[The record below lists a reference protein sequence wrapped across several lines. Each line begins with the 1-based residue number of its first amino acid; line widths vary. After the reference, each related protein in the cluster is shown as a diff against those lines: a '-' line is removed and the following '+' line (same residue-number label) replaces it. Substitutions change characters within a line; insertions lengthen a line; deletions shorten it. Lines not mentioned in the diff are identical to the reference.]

1 MCSTKSKTYV
11 NAHLFSFIPIVH
23 KLRCGCGDGGIE
35 TILRVKYI
43 APNLKH
49 HRQNHARQCLRQT
62 HLTVSSFSLFCIAC
76 ESTLS
81 LRVASPEHTNTLA
94 HMSSTSAAIIYPFFS
109 VPVPVAGGAADGVV
123 LPAHIFANISFI
135 PRAKSTLTAIT
146 RMFALI
152 LHIES
157 HCVCV
162 RVCHV
167 LIKYK

>member
-1 MCSTKSKTYV
+1 MCSTESKTYA
-11 NAHLFSFIPIVH
+11 NAHTYSPSH
-23 KLRCGCGDGGIE
+23 THAPKLRCGCGDGGIG

-49 HRQNHARQCLRQT
+49 HRQNVARQCLRQT
-62 HLTVSSFSLFCIAC
+62 HSTSVSSFSLFCIAC

-81 LRVASPEHTNTLA
+81 LRVAPPASLA

-123 LPAHIFANISFI
+123 SPAHIFANISFI
-135 PRAKSTLTAIT
+135 PRTKSTLTAIT

-152 LHIES
+152 LRTES
-157 HCVCV
+157 QCVCV
-162 RVCHV
+162 C
-167 LIKYK
+167 LPCFDKIYK